1 MNQPPSPTT
10 GRRPLWPWVVLALGL
25 IWTVA
30 IRVPLVHNAE
40 DHLDSDLAVDGLTL
54 LDATH
59 GHWRWHYPGTPHMG
73 ILPVF
78 FSYPQALVFGAN
90 PVTLVSG
97 GTAIWALIVV
107 ATFGLAW
114 RAFGPSVAAWS
125 IVPLV
130 FSSKGTIWLSGRITG
145 GHLLTLGW
153 HTLALGGLGVCLTR
167 GGWRRAGLLGVWCG
181 LGLYLDAMFAM
192 SIVGIAAAASLEWL
206 TSGRGKSGLILAAAF
221 VAGLLVGILPREV
234 GRWIDPYDAYPAQFS
249 ATFEPSAVLGH
260 AELLVDECLPRLLA
274 GSGLRW
280 TTYSVGPRAGRL
292 SVATTF
298 WPSFAIL
305 VAFVAAV
312 AWLGFDGIRSA
323 AAPGR
328 AVAISS
334 LFSAAAIVAAFL
346 VNRNIFNSD
355 NYRYLIFLLT
365 PWALGFGLG
374 MDSLVRRGRRWRA
387 GAALA
392 AVLLVAFMSDST
404 LRWYQFRRYVDPH
417 GIPTRPPRAPWSE
430 VIVSSGRRR
439 PTASPRGLRATGRY
453 TIPPDITHVF
463 GSYWEVYRLSFLSGG
478 RIRGIPNARYPNRF
492 PGWSSGLGPGRG
504 RILILWPAESSPWSS
519 KPAAEVV
526 GERFERLHSARG
538 VAWQPGFATVWV
550 NDGRDPAE
558 LERLPVVVP

>member
-1 MNQPPSPTT
+1 MKQPPSPTT

-30 IRVPLVHNAE
+30 IRVPLVLNAE

-73 ILPVF
+73 ILPVL

-97 GTAIWALIVV
+97 GTAIWVLIIV

-114 RAFGPSVAAWS
+114 RVSGPSVAGWS

-153 HTLALGGLGVCLTR
+153 HTLALAGLCVCLTR

-181 LGLYLDAMFAM
+181 LGLYVDAMFAI
-192 SIVGIAAAASLEWL
+192 SIVGIAAAALIEWL
-206 TSGRGKSGLILAAAF
+206 ASGRGKSGLILAAAF

-234 GRWIDPYDAYPAQFS
+234 GHWVDPYDAYPAQFS

-260 AELLVDECLPRLLA
+260 ASLLVDECLPRLLA
-274 GSGLRW
+274 GQGLRW
-280 TTYSVGPRAGRL
+280 TTNSVGPRVGRL
-292 SVATTF
+292 SIATTF

-305 VAFVAAV
+305 VAVVSAMV
-312 AWLGFDGIRSA
+312 WLGFDGLCSGLPPRRGVATASLVSA
-323 AAPGR
+323 FM
-328 AVAISS
+328 I
-334 LFSAAAIVAAFL
+334 IAAFL

-355 NYRYLIFLLT
+355 NYRYLVFLLT
-365 PWALGFGLG
+365 PWALGFGFGL
-374 MDSLVRRGRRWRA
+374 DSLARRGVRGRA
-387 GAALA
+387 AAALA
-392 AVLLVAFMSDST
+392 AVLLAAIMSDST
-404 LRWYQFRRYVDPH
+404 LRWYQFRRYVDAH
-417 GIPTRPPRAPWSE
+417 GIPVRRPHAPWAE
-430 VIVSSGRRR
+430 VIVSGDRRRAIASARALAPSGRF
-439 PTASPRGLRATGRY
+439 

-463 GSYWEVYRLSFLSGG
+463 GGYWEVYRLSFLSGG

-504 RILILWPAESSPWSS
+504 KILILWPAESSPLSS

-526 GERFERLHSARG
+526 GERFQRLHSARG
-538 VAWQPGFATVWV
+538 VAWQPGFTTVWV

-558 LERLPVVVP
+558 LEGLQAVVP

>member
-1 MNQPPSPTT
+1 MNQPPYPAT
-10 GRRPLWPWVVLALGL
+10 GRRPFWPWMVLALGL

-30 IRVPLVHNAE
+30 IRVPLVLNAE

-73 ILPVF
+73 ILPVL
-78 FSYPQALVFGAN
+78 FSFPQALVLGAN

-97 GTAIWALIVV
+97 GTAIWVLVVV

-114 RAFGPSVAAWS
+114 RAFGPSAAGWS
-125 IVPLV
+125 ILPLV

-153 HTLALGGLGVCLTR
+153 HVLALAGLCTCLTR
-167 GGWRRAGLLGVWCG
+167 GGWRRAALLGGWCG
-181 LGLYLDAMFAM
+181 LGVYLDAMFAI
-192 SIVGIAAAASLEWL
+192 SILGIAVAASLEWL
-206 TSGRGKSGLILAAAF
+206 VAGRARSGPIVAAAF
-221 VAGLLVGILPREV
+221 VGGLMLGMLPREV
-234 GRWIDPYDAYPAQFS
+234 GRWIDPYDAYPSQFS
-249 ATFEPSAVLGH
+249 ATLEPSAVLGH

-292 SVATTF
+292 SIATTF
-298 WPSFAIL
+298 WPSLAIL

-312 AWLGFDGIRSA
+312 AWLAFVGLRSGS
-323 AAPGR
+323 PPRR
-328 AVAISS
+328 AVAVGS
-334 LFSAAAIVAAFL
+334 LVSAVAIVGAFL
-346 VNRNIFNSD
+346 VNRNIYNSD

-374 MDSLVRRGRRWRA
+374 MDSLVRSGRRGRA
-387 GAALA
+387 AAALGV
-392 AVLLVAFMSDST
+392 VLLAALMSDST
-404 LRWYQFRRYVDPH
+404 LRWYQFRRYVDSH
-417 GIPTRPPRAPWSE
+417 GIPVRRPRPPWSE
-430 VIVSSGRRR
+430 VIVRGDGRR
-439 PTASPRGLRATGRY
+439 ASASTRALAPTGRF

-463 GSYWEVYRLSFLSGG
+463 GGYWEVYRLSFLSGG

-504 RILILWPAESSPWSS
+504 RILILWPAEASSWSS

-538 VAWQPGFATVWV
+538 VAWEPGFTTVWV

-558 LERLPVVVP
+558 LKRLQVVVP